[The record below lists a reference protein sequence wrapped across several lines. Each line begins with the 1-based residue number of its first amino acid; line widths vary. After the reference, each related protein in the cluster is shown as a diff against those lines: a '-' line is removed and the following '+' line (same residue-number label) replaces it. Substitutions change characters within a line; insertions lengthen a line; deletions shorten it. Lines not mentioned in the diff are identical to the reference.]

1 LKQLVHEKRLNDM
14 VKLSTE
20 KPVDIVTG
28 AAGFIG
34 SHLVD
39 RLLEDGHAVI
49 GIDNFTRGRWENLW
63 RARRYLDF
71 QLVNIDCADLDD
83 LRRCL
88 VPLVVP
94 ESVDTVWHLAANS
107 DIPAGVASSEV
118 DFKDTFLTTYRTV
131 GLMRELG
138 LRRLAFASSSAIY
151 GAHERPLSEDSGPL
165 LPESNY
171 GAMKL
176 ASEAIISAAVQ
187 THLERAWI
195 FRFPNVIG
203 SRGTHGVIYDLLHKL
218 RAAPPVL
225 EVLGDGS
232 QCKPYMHVADLV
244 DAMLHI
250 RHQAGEQINCVN
262 IAAQDEGA
270 TVRYIAE
277 EVVRLAAPST
287 PIRYGKGERGWVGD
301 VPRFSFRTDK
311 LQSMG
316 WSPRWDSRAAVRRA
330 VTELAREIM
339 A

>member
-1 LKQLVHEKRLNDM
+1 M
-14 VKLSTE
+14 VGLSTG
-20 KPVDIVTG
+20 KPVNIVTG

-39 RLLEDGHAVI
+39 RLLQDGHAVI
-49 GIDNFTRGRWENLW
+49 GIDNFTRGRWENLCG
-63 RARRYLDF
+63 ARHYADF
-71 QLVNIDCADLDD
+71 KLCNVDCTDLEN

-88 VPLVVP
+88 IPLILP

-107 DIPAGVASSEV
+107 DIPAGVASPEV
-118 DFKDTFLTTYRTV
+118 DFKLTFLTTYRIV
-131 GLMRELG
+131 EVMRELG

-151 GAHERPLSEDSGPL
+151 GSHQKPLSEDSGPL
-165 LPESNY
+165 LPQSNY

-176 ASEAIISAAVQ
+176 ASEGIISAAVE

-203 SRGTHGVIYDLLHKL
+203 GRGTHGVIYDLLHKL
-218 RAAPPVL
+218 RAAPAVL
-225 EVLGDGS
+225 EVLGNGN
-232 QCKPYMHVADLV
+232 QCKPYMHVADLI

-250 RHQAGEQINCVN
+250 RHKAGERINCVN

-270 TVRYIAE
+270 TVRFIAE
-277 EVVRLAAPST
+277 EVVRVAAPLL
-287 PIRYGKGERGWVGD
+287 PIRYNGGERGWVGD

-311 LQSMG
+311 LQRMG
-316 WSPRWDSRAAVRRA
+316 WSPRWDSGAAVRKA
-330 VTELAREIM
+330 VVELAREIM